1 MLGFFQGLKF
11 DLKILRTGCE
21 KKSCQKNVC
30 LFFQGSQDGCQC
42 FWEKGVKKIL
52 SKNVFALLGSKFD
65 IRIFEKRVWETNLIK
80 KYICSSWVQSLMSEF
95 LRKWHEKKEI
105 FSKKKPLVAKYFLS
119 LPWKIC
125 NAIFQHFARFWFK

>member
-1 MLGFFQGLKF
+1 MFVCFSRSQF
-11 DLKILRTGCE
+11 DVKILRTGCE
-21 KKSCQKNVC
+21 KNSCLKNIC

-65 IRIFEKRVWETNLIK
+65 VRIFEKGVWERNLIK

-95 LRKWHEKKEI
+95 LRKGREKKEI
-105 FSKKKPLVAKYFLS
+105 FPKKTLVAKYFLS

>member
-1 MLGFFQGLKF
+1 MFFQESVWRKNFENRVWKNSCLKN
-11 DLKILRTGCE
+11 I
-21 KKSCQKNVC
+21 C

-65 IRIFEKRVWETNLIK
+65 VRIFEKGVWERNLIK

-95 LRKWHEKKEI
+95 LRKGREKKEI
-105 FSKKKPLVAKYFLS
+105 FPKKTLVAKYFLY

-125 NAIFQHFARFWFK
+125 IAIFQHFARFWFK